1 MINIEKNIPD
11 FLKVKWG
18 ASLHELIASDPYT
31 INENNKP
38 GDYLSMVG
46 LAYIENYRILDQFF
60 EVNFLFDKIYKRLCR
75 INIVKQYSDYD
86 SPGFPAISGAFQ
98 MISMLLSS
106 KYGYPEKEGGA
117 GDMKSL
123 DWKLKD
129 VHINISTIEIEG
141 LMSQLNISYVV
152 SSVFKDQTF
161 GL

>member
-1 MINIEKNIPD
+1 
-11 FLKVKWG
+11 
-18 ASLHELIASDPYT
+18 
-31 INENNKP
+31 
-38 GDYLSMVG
+38 
-46 LAYIENYRILDQFF
+46 
-60 EVNFLFDKIYKRLCR
+60 
-75 INIVKQYSDYD
+75 
-86 SPGFPAISGAFQ
+86 

-106 KYGYPEKEGGA
+106 KYGYPEKDGWS

-152 SSVFKDQTF
+152 SSVFNDQTF